1 MIPQG
6 CNIQYPSDWFLLGRY
21 FDIRTVAYL
30 QTVSL
35 ILQVFSSFVNLL
47 KILGAERSIGCA
59 YVFLKSYLFSKL
71 LEVLKVNL
79 KYIRKKEDD
88 LVGLHFPLLHPF
100 LYENLWLTR
109 LGLRHSRKV
118 DSHNF
123 LSLSTPVKTEKKERR
138 KTSGKST
145 TLIMH
150 INYTL
155 FSFRWG
161 LNFLNLLTLDKAL
174 E

>member
-1 MIPQG
+1 M
-6 CNIQYPSDWFLLGRY
+6 YKSFTLLRLA
-21 FDIRTVAYL
+21 VKQL
-30 QTVSL
+30 V
-35 ILQVFSSFVNLL
+35 
-47 KILGAERSIGCA
+47 
-59 YVFLKSYLFSKL
+59 LKSYLFSKL

-109 LGLRHSRKV
+109 LDLRHSRKV

-138 KTSGKST
+138 KTSGKSA

-155 FSFRWG
+155 FSFRWS
-161 LNFLNLLTLDKAL
+161 LNFFKPINPRQSPRVITTTKQN
-174 E
+174 EV

>member
-1 MIPQG
+1 M
-6 CNIQYPSDWFLLGRY
+6 YKSFTLLRLA
-21 FDIRTVAYL
+21 IKQLV
-30 QTVSL
+30 
-35 ILQVFSSFVNLL
+35 
-47 KILGAERSIGCA
+47 
-59 YVFLKSYLFSKL
+59 LKSYLFSKL

-109 LGLRHSRKV
+109 LDLRHSRKV

-138 KTSGKST
+138 KTSGKSA

-155 FSFRWG
+155 FNFRWG
-161 LNFLNLLTLDKAL
+161 HIFFKPINPRQSPRVITTTKQN
-174 E
+174 EV